1 MALNL
6 KLIPMQVSEQT
17 KQCLLKLLDKFVAVC
32 EAYGLRYYLAGG
44 SVLGAVR
51 HKGFIPWDDDI
62 DVHMH
67 RADYEKLQNLPDEVW
82 GEDIRLASWRKTTNY
97 TYDFLKLE
105 LTNTTV
111 IERLHPDYVGGVFLD
126 VFPLDFISDE
136 KEQIA
141 TFEKK
146 MLAIENKYI
155 RCTIVNDNE
164 CSSIWELLSLK
175 IERAFYNHQ
184 SWMDKW
190 ENLAMSFGT
199 GLNKV
204 CHSHSY
210 FYYKGGMNIEWFGDG
225 VYLEFE
231 GREVVVP
238 SLYDVYLKHLFNDYM
253 KLPPKESRVGHQFL
267 YVNYNERIAIEN
279 AKSIFK
285 ALHKQ
290 YAYHFSLKRELKYL
304 LRKLR
309 ILK

>member
-6 KLIPMQVSEQT
+6 KLIPMQVPEQA

-32 EAYGLRYYLAGG
+32 EANGLRYYLAGG

-62 DVHMH
+62 DVHML
-67 RADYEKLQNLPDEVW
+67 REDYEKLQNLPDEVW

-141 TFEKK
+141 TFEKE
-146 MLAIENKYI
+146 LSTIENKYI

-164 CSSIWELLSLK
+164 CISVWDLLLLK
-175 IERAFYNHQ
+175 IERTLYNHK
-184 SWMDKW
+184 SWMKKW
-190 ENLAMSFGT
+190 ENLVTSFGI

-204 CHSHSY
+204 CHSHGY
-210 FYYKGGMNIEWFGDG
+210 FYYKGGMDLKWFGEG
-225 VYLEFE
+225 VFLKFE
-231 GREVVVP
+231 GREVIVP
-238 SLYDVYLKHLFNDYM
+238 SHYDEYLQHLFGDYM
-253 KLPPKESRVGHQFL
+253 KLPPEEARVGHRFL
-267 YVNYNERIAIEN
+267 YVNYDERIEKDTIE
-279 AKSIFK
+279 SIFK
-285 ALHKQ
+285 TLHKNKS
-290 YAYHFSLKRELKYL
+290 YSFSLKREIKHL
-304 LRKLR
+304 LRKSK